1 MTEPERLV
9 DCSTTSNHSQEP
21 AFVDDNDNFST
32 QTQYKKIFSNEKC
45 RCPFGCYICGKML
58 GGDLVE
64 DVYKRDWILIENDKA
79 VFWSMFEKGG
89 FD

>member
-1 MTEPERLV
+1 
-9 DCSTTSNHSQEP
+9 
-21 AFVDDNDNFST
+21 
-32 QTQYKKIFSNEKC
+32 
-45 RCPFGCYICGKML
+45 ML